1 MSRRLAYASTPV
13 ADLSSTDIARILRVS
28 RANNAAAGVRGVLI
42 YTGDAFAQ
50 WIEGDPDAVERLWLA
65 LRGDARHRDVVA
77 FLDERD
83 EHEWLGA
90 GPPLAFLFDPAL
102 GTTIAE
108 WRSMR
113 RRLGDR
119 ERDAIRLLLASADAA

>member
-1 MSRRLAYASTPV
+1 MPRRLAYASTPAPGLQP
-13 ADLSSTDIARILRVS
+13 ADVARILHVARV
-28 RANNAAAGVRGVLI
+28 NNAASGIRGVLI

-50 WIEGDPDAVERLWLA
+50 WIEGDSDAVERLWLA
-65 LRGDARHRDVVA
+65 LLADMRHRDVVA

-83 EHEWLGA
+83 DRDWLKA

-102 GTTIAE
+102 GREIAE

-113 RRLGDR
+113 RRLDER
-119 ERDAIRLLLASADAA
+119 DRDAIRLLLSSADSG